1 MTRHYTLLHNCTLV
15 KTELEYHYRISY
27 KISLHTIQFH
37 EIKNNEIKNN
47 KSHVFQ
53 LLENVKNFSNT
64 CEARV
69 WEQ

>member
-1 MTRHYTLLHNCTLV
+1 MTRHYTLSHNCTLV

-37 EIKNNEIKNN
+37 EIKNN

-53 LLENVKNFSNT
+53 LLENIKNFSNT

-69 WEQ
+69 WGQ